1 MAGLRGVEPPTTWF
15 VARCS
20 IQLSYRPAETTHAF
34 PLDYDTLRATST
46 ASGTFGAGIRSACID
61 LRSSGV
67 PLHCCCPQS
76 DRSHSPAARNL
87 QPAPRAELFTALSRS
102 SNNYPLVSPC

>member
-1 MAGLRGVEPPTTWF
+1 VAGLRGVEPPTTWF

-34 PLDYDTLRATST
+34 LLDYDTLRVTST
-46 ASGTFGAGIRSACID
+46 ASGTFGAGFSSPCIH
-61 LRSSGV
+61 LRSTV
-67 PLHCCCPQS
+67 LPLNWRRPRS
-76 DRSHSPAARNL
+76 DRSHSPAARNP
-87 QPAPRAELFTALSRS
+87 QPTPRAELFTALSRS